1 MKWSILKVR
10 PRIELF
16 DRPKRPP
23 KPMNTTKRSLALVAG
38 ASAVL
43 AASTFGS
50 TPAKAQLQN
59 MLLQGIQAPGA
70 GINVGT
76 DAMVKGTLQYTNSAG
91 SNDSFSVGTST
102 SISSNASASSTS
114 DYAVTSDANFA
125 MGNNGANCAGTC
137 GGLTTINQQI
147 GTSGANSSSKMS
159 EIDRA
164 ASASRSAE
172 LTAST
177 EVDKSFKTSHNGQ
190 SGWWWWGNNKW
201 NNTTE
206 QEYTSKRTAAYNSA
220 YDSAYSSSF
229 AALTEA
235 SGQSGTISG
244 SFVKDAGT
252 TTSSVTDTYSFTDSG
267 GVAVDGTIVFN
278 NDDNNVTFTAD
289 ADSAKVTNS
298 SLNRV
303 TTFEQD
309 RVSSNDVTVN
319 GIGADNN
326 IVAAD
331 TANFTTEINKTGTT
345 STDSGTASGSAG
357 GAVNTTASA
366 SASSSTFIN
375 SFVQAY

>member
-1 MKWSILKVR
+1 MLNLK
-10 PRIELF
+10 
-16 DRPKRPP
+16 
-23 KPMNTTKRSLALVAG
+23 SLSLSALAIAG
-38 ASAVL
+38 AGAFGV
-43 AASTFGS
+43 ASQ
-50 TPAKAQLQN
+50 AQLQN

-102 SISSNASASSTS
+102 SINSNASASSTS
-114 DYAVTSDANFA
+114 DYSVTSDANFA
-125 MGNNGANCAGTC
+125 MGNNAGANGA

-147 GTSGANSSSKMS
+147 GTSAANSSSRMS

-172 LTAST
+172 LTATT
-177 EVDKSFKTSHNGQ
+177 EVSKSFKQEHNGQ

-206 QEYTSKRTAAYNSA
+206 QEYNSKKTAAFNSA
-220 YDSAYSSSF
+220 YEAAYSSSF
-229 AALTEA
+229 SALTEA

-252 TTSSVTDTYSFTDSG
+252 TTSTITDNYSFKDSG
-267 GVAVDGTIVFN
+267 GAAVDGTIVFD

-289 ADSAKVTNS
+289 ADSAKVTTS
-298 SLNRV
+298 SLERV

-319 GIGADNN
+319 GIGANNN
-326 IVAAD
+326 IVASE
-331 TANFTTEINKTGTT
+331 TANFTTQIDKTGT
-345 STDSGTASGSAG
+345 SATDSGTASGSAG

-366 SASSSTFIN
+366 SASSSTFVN